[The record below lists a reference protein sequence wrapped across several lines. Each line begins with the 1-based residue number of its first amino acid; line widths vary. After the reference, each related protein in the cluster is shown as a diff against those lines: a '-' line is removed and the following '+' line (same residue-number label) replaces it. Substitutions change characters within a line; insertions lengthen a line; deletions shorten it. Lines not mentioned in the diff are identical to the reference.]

1 MIECDTVTR
10 KWGNSIGVTIP
21 KDVLDKEH
29 IKEDE
34 KIKIIIIK
42 PNQALK
48 KTFGMLKGKWKKST
62 DEIKSDMKKELYND

>member
-48 KTFGMLKGKWKKST
+48 KTFGMLKGKFRLSQ
-62 DEIKSDMKKELYND
+62 IGPP